1 MANQPENP
9 TPEHEPQRRPEA
21 EQTDFTSDAKPKLL
35 DRVPPRFRKK
45 RWIIGGMV
53 TAAALGLLL
62 FQCGTVAIRAFATPE
77 PEPEPVVQAA
87 TVTPAPAPLA
97 LSDRQSSLPDEYAFN
112 HFVRELDEC
121 YQQKGIV
128 LTLQETEADIM
139 ADVPYAVGYLLR
151 HYADGVCQEQ
161 DEWRRIP
168 DRLAWLLRVG
178 DVQLPE
184 LPTAEP
190 QQ

>member
-1 MANQPENP
+1 MVNQPENP
-9 TPEHEPQRRPEA
+9 TPEPEPQHPPEV
-21 EQTDFTSDAKPKLL
+21 EQTPPASDDKPKLL

-45 RWIIGGMV
+45 RWMVGGAI
-53 TAAALGLLL
+53 AAVALGLLL
-62 FQCGTVAIRAFATPE
+62 FQCTSVAIRAFAAPE
-77 PEPEPVVQAA
+77 PEPTPAVQVA
-87 TVTPAPAPLA
+87 TPTPAPAPLA
-97 LSDRQSSLPDEYAFN
+97 LSDRGSSLPDEYAFN

-139 ADVPYAVGYLLR
+139 ADVSYAVGYLLR

-161 DEWRRIP
+161 EDWRRIP